1 MLAVTLPE
9 LAAALARG
17 HAKLHASQVHTLL
30 LGGLTSTAPDFSPA
44 QLLRHIFGEGEATSD
59 DLSSLRVVLDYW
71 NFLVAEQ
78 DAGRVRF
85 PPYPLAEE
93 ATIAELRAH
102 ATQRHDEIEWFI
114 RGLLI
119 GEDGA
124 SSTSLRRDCLEHL
137 VDLSSIFARLAS
149 PDHGADL
156 EATHLRDLRSN
167 QLHSEELT
175 ERFMAALIE
184 ESEIRRQSALLDL
197 PDDDTRVPVRRV
209 PKIGRNEPCPCGSD
223 KKYKRCCGN
232 LAASPVPV

>member
-1 MLAVTLPE
+1 MLAATFPE

-17 HAKLHASQVHTLL
+17 HAKLQATQVHTLL
-30 LGGLTSTAPDFSPA
+30 LGGLTSTAPDFSPV
-44 QLLRHIFGEGEATSD
+44 QLLRHIFGESEATSD
-59 DLSSLRVVLDYW
+59 DLSAFRVVLDYW

-78 DAGRVRF
+78 NAGRVQF
-85 PPYPLAEE
+85 PPCPLTEE
-93 ATIAELRAH
+93 ATLAELRTY

-119 GEDGA
+119 GEDGT
-124 SSTSLRRDCLEHL
+124 SSTLRRDCLEHL

-149 PDHGADL
+149 PDQGDDL
-156 EATHLRDLRSN
+156 DATLLRELRSS
-167 QLHSEELT
+167 QLHSEELA

-184 ESEIRRQSALLDL
+184 ESKIRRQSALLDL
-197 PDDDTRVPVRRV
+197 DNTRVPVRRD

-232 LAASPVPV
+232 LAASPRPV